1 MDSINGSAKEGDDY
15 VKVKEIVEFQENE
28 EEKQVRTDD
37 LITGS

>member
-1 MDSINGSAKEGDDY
+1 VDSINGSAKEGDDY